1 MQTIEN
7 LFALKDIRFTAM
19 RLLIY
24 KFLAQSKIAVI
35 LSDIENAFALQK
47 AKILTLPKL

>member
-7 LFALKDIRFTAM
+7 LFESKNIRFTAM

-24 KFLAQSKIAVI
+24 KFLAQKEIAVI
-35 LSDIENAFALQK
+35 LSDIENAFAKQ
-47 AKILTLPKL
+47 IEQRYTEP